1 MEAAIKEFA
10 HFVALGCT
18 LVAVLILASAAAT
31 AAYRVAVQWRRF
43 ETDMP
48 LRKEIWLRFA
58 ASIVLALEFAL
69 AADIADTAVAP
80 SWEEIG
86 QLAAIATIRTLLNL
100 FLERDIDA
108 FRDMQVKDRAGGAPE
123 SGETVSP

>member
-1 MEAAIKEFA
+1 MEAAIKELA

-18 LVAVLILASAAAT
+18 LVAILILASAALTAT
-31 AAYRVAVQWRRF
+31 YRVAVHWRRY

-48 LRKEIWLRFA
+48 LRKEVWLRFA
-58 ASIVLALEFAL
+58 ASIVLALEFTL

-80 SWEEIG
+80 SWEDIG
-86 QLAAIATIRTLLNL
+86 QLAAIAAIRTLLNL

-108 FRDMQVKDRAGGAPE
+108 FREMQVKSEGRGAGE
-123 SGETVSP
+123 TGETVST

>member
-1 MEAAIKEFA
+1 MEEAIKAFA

-18 LVAVLILASAAAT
+18 LVAVVILAGAAAAAT
-31 AAYRVAVQWRRF
+31 YRVVAHWRRY
-43 ETDMP
+43 EVDMAM
-48 LRKEIWLRFA
+48 RKEIWLRFA
-58 ASIVLALEFAL
+58 GSIVLALEFAL

-86 QLAAIATIRTLLNL
+86 QLAAIAAIRTLLNL

-108 FRDMQVKDRAGGAPE
+108 FRDMQVR
-123 SGETVSP
+123 GERSETDEAVSA